1 MNKPDE
7 DLCLCGPYVPDWGH
21 KINRITNNID
31 MAHWTVLPAAETRK
45 VRVDQEPG
53 QVPGTWQ
60 VSR

>member
-53 QVPGTWQ
+53 
-60 VSR
+60 